1 MSDPVI
7 ISTIGA
13 ISSITITILTVVVK
27 GLLDKRAKEREKHDD
42 EAVQPTDISEMLYVA
57 DFIED
62 FRTRNDFDRVAV
74 SQFHN
79 GGKFFNGKSMKK
91 FSMTYEACA
100 LGISKIK
107 REHQNLLV
115 SEFPKLFSAMMEE
128 DIIEI
133 CKDSTQFVVV
143 ARDMSLYGI
152 VQNIIF
158 PIRGLKGDLVGFI
171 SCHNLRCV
179 DDTFNDEKIDD
190 FANVANQIS
199 GYLIK

>member
-171 SCHNLRCV
+171 SCHNLRCI
-179 DDTFNDEKIDD
+179 DDTFNDEKIED

>member
-27 GLLDKRAKEREKHDD
+27 GLLDRRAKEREKHDD

-171 SCHNLRCV
+171 SCHNLRCI
-179 DDTFNDEKIDD
+179 DDTFNDEKIED

>member
-27 GLLDKRAKEREKHDD
+27 GLLDRRAKEREKHDD
-42 EAVQPTDISEMLYVA
+42 EAVQPIDISEMLYVA

-171 SCHNLRCV
+171 SCHNLRCI
-179 DDTFNDEKIDD
+179 DDTFNDEKIED